1 MAKVDKAIRR
11 MYHCTVIENMYN
23 IKVEGLQRGMEGVIY
38 LAEKPED
45 AAKFLAVRGIA
56 PERMRIIEI
65 HRRHFDEGFLEESTD
80 HSERFFGCKAY
91 MYGKDIPAK
100 IIRKC
105 NVYVMEL
112 KGEEEDGERVS
123 EQGGENPTL

>member
-1 MAKVDKAIRR
+1 MPKVDKSIRR
-11 MYHCTVIENMYN
+11 MYHCTLIDNMYS
-23 IKVEGLQRGMEGVIY
+23 IKTEGLKRGMDGVIY
-38 LAEKPED
+38 LTEKPED
-45 AAKFLAVRGIA
+45 AAKFLAARMIA

-91 MYGKDIPAK
+91 MYGKDVPAK

-123 EQGGENPTL
+123 EQSEPDKAL